1 MENQTRKSKFISDE
15 LTELT
20 LADGSKIKVK
30 GILSFQEYQ
39 GFLKG
44 SDYGKN
50 PLDGAPALLKASL
63 KEWDFEGADGVLIP
77 CDEANIDRLSGEAVI
92 EILHLLLPLY
102 TPEKK
107 N

>member
-1 MENQTRKSKFISDE
+1 MSKSKFISDK
-15 LTELT
+15 LTELI
-20 LADGSKIKVK
+20 LSDGSVIKVRAV
-30 GILSFQEYQ
+30 LSFQEYQ
-39 GFLKG
+39 SFLKA

-63 KEWDFEGADGVLIP
+63 KEWNFEGEEGTIIP
-77 CDEANIDRLSGEAVI
+77 CNEENIDKLSGEAVI
-92 EILHLLLPLY
+92 EILNLLLPLY